1 MLDLLSHP
9 LSRKSASPIRRPVA
23 GVLAV
28 LAGLL
33 LVAASASS
41 ALAQAMGRVR
51 GKVVAKDTGE
61 TMSFINLL
69 LIPADTTLKRVGG
82 MTNSDG
88 TFELTA
94 ARGIYTLRV
103 QALSYAR
110 KDLTALRVDPSQ
122 PQELTVALAPEAIQ
136 QEEIVV
142 EARRRQ
148 DTENALLTIRQKS
161 ASVSDAVSAEQVR
174 RSPDKDAGDVL
185 KRVTGLSVN
194 EGKFVFVRGLGE
206 RYSSTEVDGVRLAS
220 PELNKRVVPL
230 DIIPANLL
238 ENITVQKTYT
248 ADRPAEFGGGDV
260 QVRTKDFPGHR
271 QWSFSVGQ
279 SLEDG
284 STFEQGLV
292 YGGSSR
298 DRFGSGA
305 ASRQIPAT
313 LLRLARDRK
322 VSSYNSVLGTGLT
335 NAERAEI
342 GRSFNNEWSSTRTEL
357 DPNGSYA
364 LTFGDE
370 LKLFGKS
377 LGLVA
382 SGNYSRSQDI
392 STETSRYYFGQDL
405 SGDLSG
411 LQPRF
416 DGSVERGV
424 DRVQLGGLAAASIRL
439 SPAHSLHLRGFLN
452 REAEDEVRAFQG
464 WSDDIGDSLRGTRL
478 RYNERTIT
486 SYSLEGRHEFESAAH
501 SRVQWKLSRSI
512 ADRVVPDQRKA
523 TYFRQVNTYVDDDDN
538 LVEEIRWTLRGQN
551 RGATREFSD
560 MQERGRGAEV
570 DWSMPFTLAALGNG
584 RLSVGLSDQWKVRQQ
599 WARRFQLRAPQGR
612 EALPPDS
619 MFADP
624 YWTGTL
630 QGADISEWTFPDD
643 IYDGEQGQTAGF
655 ISSDMPLGRRLRAT
669 LGARVEYGVQ
679 RLRNYDLFDSKRTSS
694 FAELEN
700 TDVLPS
706 ANVTWSVTDRI
717 NVRAGASRT
726 LSRPDINE
734 LATQRI
740 EDYVPG
746 FRDLPGFTFVGNPN
760 LERARLDNYDLR
772 AEWFPGLGELLAA
785 SVFQKELLQPIELSA
800 AGAIEP
806 IFYPINSEGG
816 RNRGLE
822 LEVRSSLGR
831 LWAPLRRVTVNA
843 NASWI
848 ESKVTLPPSL
858 SPTVRRVH
866 SLQGQADRLFNVGLT
881 IATADQRV
889 DATVLVSHTGRKLA
903 GLGFDVAPDFYDDPF
918 TTLDATVNVKPLSYL
933 KLKLSGLNL
942 LDVTY
947 TGHQGPVEYY
957 RTQPG
962 RGYSLSVSFGS

>member
-1 MLDLLSHP
+1 MHRLLLPSFAAAT
-9 LSRKSASPIRRPVA
+9 L
-23 GVLAV
+23 VLA
-28 LAGLL
+28 LI
-33 LVAASASS
+33 AARESH
-41 ALAQAMGRVR
+41 AQAVGHVR
-51 GKVVAKDTGE
+51 GKVIAKDTGE

-82 MTNSDG
+82 MTNNDG
-88 TFELTA
+88 TFDLA
-94 ARGIYTLRV
+94 APRGTYTLRV
-103 QALSYAR
+103 QAMSYAR
-110 KDLTALRVDPSQ
+110 KDLAGIAVEPGRA
-122 PQELTVALAPEAIQ
+122 QEMTVALAPEAIE

-148 DTENALLTIRQKS
+148 DTENALLSIRQK
-161 ASVSDAVSAEQVR
+161 AAAVSDAVSAEQVR

-194 EGKFVFVRGLGE
+194 DGKFVFVRGLGE

-260 QVRTKDFPGHR
+260 QVRTKDFPGKR
-271 QWSFSVGQ
+271 QWSFSAGQ
-279 SLEDG
+279 SMEQG
-284 STFEQGLV
+284 STFEQGLR

-298 DRFGSGA
+298 DRWAMGA
-305 ASRQIPAT
+305 ASRELPAA
-313 LLRLARDRK
+313 LLRIAAGRK
-322 VSSYNSVLGTGLT
+322 VASFNSVLGTGLT

-342 GRSFNNEWSSTRTEL
+342 GRSFNNEWSAARGEL
-357 DPNGSYA
+357 SPNGSYA

-377 LGLVA
+377 VGLVA
-382 SGNYSRSQDI
+382 SGNYSRTQEI
-392 STETSRYYFGQDL
+392 STESSRYYFGQDL

-416 DGSVERGV
+416 DGSVERGI
-424 DRVQLGGLAAASIRL
+424 DRVNLGGLAAMSVRI
-439 SPAHSLHLRGFLN
+439 SPAHSLHARTFVN
-452 REAEDEVRAFQG
+452 REAEDEVRYFQG

-486 SYSLEGRHEFESAAH
+486 TFSLEGRHEFQSAMN
-501 SRVQWKLSRSI
+501 SKLEWKLSRSI

-523 TYFRQVNTYVDDDDN
+523 TYFRQVNSYVDDNDN
-538 LVEEIRWTLRGQN
+538 LVEEVRWTLRGQN

-560 MQERGRGAEV
+560 MQERGRGGELQ
-570 DWSMPFTLAALGNG
+570 WSTPFSL
-584 RLSVGLSDQWKVRQQ
+584 LSWGKGKVSAGLSDQWKVRRQ
-599 WARRFQLRAPQGR
+599 WSRRFQLRAPQGR
-612 EALPPDS
+612 ETLPPDS

-624 YWTGTL
+624 YWTGTI
-630 QGADISEWTFPDD
+630 QGADIAEWTFPDD
-643 IYDGEQGQTAGF
+643 IYDGEQGQTAAF
-655 ISSDMPLGRRLRAT
+655 VSADVPLGRRLRAT
-669 LGARVEYGVQ
+669 TGVRVEYGVQ

-700 TDVLPS
+700 TDALPS
-706 ANVTWSVTDRI
+706 ANLTWSATDRI
-717 NVRAGASRT
+717 NLRAGASRT

-772 AEWFPGLGELLAA
+772 AEWFPGLGELLAV

-806 IFYPINSEGG
+806 IFYPINSQGG

-822 LEVRSSLGR
+822 LEVRASLAR
-831 LWAPLRRVTVNA
+831 VWNPLQRFSLNA

-848 ESKVTLPPSL
+848 DSKVTLPPSL
-858 SPTVRRVH
+858 SPTVRREH
-866 SLQGQADRLFNVGLT
+866 SLQGQADRLFNVGLAY
-881 IATADQRV
+881 ATPDQRF

-903 GLGFDVAPDFYDDPF
+903 GLGFDVAPDFYDDSF
-918 TTLDATVNVKPLSYL
+918 TTLDATVNLKPLPYL
-933 KLKLSGLNL
+933 RLKLSGNNL
-942 LDVTY
+942 TDVVY
-947 TGHQGPVEYY
+947 TGHQGPIEYY
-957 RTQPG
+957 RTKPG
-962 RGYSLSVSFGS
+962 TAWSMSVAFGS